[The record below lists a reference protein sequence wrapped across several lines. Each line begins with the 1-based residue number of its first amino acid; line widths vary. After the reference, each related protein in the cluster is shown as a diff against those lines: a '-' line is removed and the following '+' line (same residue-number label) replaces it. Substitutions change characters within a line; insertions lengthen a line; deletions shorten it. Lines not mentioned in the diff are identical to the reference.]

1 MKRHL
6 KRLCILG
13 IAAVMMTSGLTV
25 SAGSLTAVTSES
37 TESKVTEGVTE
48 TEAKLEAKPDTKS
61 PEMKTDPADD
71 KVVIKDKDKPFL
83 ALGADLTAEQK
94 SIVLNAMGIEQ
105 ADISK
110 YDVAYVTNS
119 EEHHYLDSYISSAQ
133 IGKKSWSS
141 VVIVKRKKGN
151 GINIST
157 KNINYCTIGMYKNAL
172 VTAGIADADI
182 IVAGPKPIS
191 GTAALVGIF
200 KAYTDMTGGSLSE
213 KNVDTALNELVLT
226 GQLENKKGASS
237 DKVEGMVAYLK
248 QQVADGSLKN
258 EGSISDAIDKAC
270 NKFGVTLSDEEKS
283 DLIDLLLKIKDLHLN
298 ADDLLSQAQ
307 SIYNKLSDF
316 GVDTSSGSG
325 IGKFFSDM
333 FNSIKS
339 FFSKIFS

>member
-1 MKRHL
+1 MKKHL
-6 KRLCILG
+6 KRLCVLG
-13 IAAVMMTSGLTV
+13 ITAVMMTSGLTV
-25 SAGSLTAVTSES
+25 SAGSLQSVTAES
-37 TESKVTEGVTE
+37 TESKNTESITE
-48 TEAKLEAKPDTKS
+48 SEIKPDTKS
-61 PEMKTDPADD
+61 PELKSDPADD
-71 KVVIKDKDKPFL
+71 KVVIKAKDKPYL
-83 ALGADLTAEQK
+83 ALGADLSAEQK
-94 SIVLNAMGIEQ
+94 KVVLNAMGIKS
-105 ADISK
+105 ADMEK
-110 YDVAYVTNS
+110 FDVAYVTNA
-119 EEHHYLDSYISSAQ
+119 EEHRYLDAYISSSQ

-213 KNVDTALNELVLT
+213 EHVDTALNELVLT
-226 GQLENKKGASS
+226 GQMENKKGASP

-248 QQVADGSLKN
+248 QQVADGALKN
-258 EGSISDAIDKAC
+258 ESSISDAIDKAC
-270 NKFGVTLSDEEKS
+270 DKFDVTLSDEEKS
-283 DLIDLLLKIKDLHLN
+283 NLIDLLLKIKDLHLN

-316 GVDTSSGSG
+316 GVDTSSSSG
-325 IGKFFSDM
+325 IGKFFSEM